1 MEFNLII
8 YFAWGLT
15 LGALLCFV
23 LLRLYYSSKFTDR
36 KILDNSVAEVNEL
49 QLKIAGLPSREEVER
64 LNEELRKST
73 ETILAITRESEQK
86 ISKEELERNYVDVK
100 AFNIRSKESE
110 ELKNEVEQKNKFIL
124 ELSTQLTELRK
135 QEENLNDKLTTLR
148 EEIENIHK
156 NSLKEF
162 ENIASS
168 VIDDKSK
175 TFKDTNRH
183 EMTNV
188 IDPLKEFLGDF
199 KKKIEDTRKEDIQEI
214 TTLKGEIKSLQELNM
229 KLSDDANRLAGA
241 LKSDVKMQGNWGEDR
256 LRLILEME
264 GLQSHID
271 YDFQK
276 RLADK
281 EDDATK
287 IPDFILNLPD
297 KKHLIIDSK
306 VSLNAYV
313 SYFNENDPAK
323 KKVFLA
329 NHISSILNH
338 IEGLASRSYQFIEG
352 LNSPDYVLMFM
363 PVESALTIAVNENPG
378 IIDRALKKKIV
389 IITPSTLIATLKIIR
404 LLWQREKRVAN
415 VEEIFKQCGLL
426 YDKFA
431 GFLEE
436 MLKIENGLRAAQGA
450 YRDAMDKLKDGK
462 KRGDTIIGRFERIK
476 QLEARTQKSIPS
488 ELISD
493 AEYIELGPAAEEVEA
508 PDDTENDSNNKNT
521 EEE

>member
-1 MEFNLII
+1 MEFNLIM
-8 YFAWGLT
+8 YFATGL
-15 LGALLCFV
+15 LVGALLCFIF
-23 LLRLYYSSKFTDR
+23 LRLYYSSKFTDR
-36 KILDNSVAEVNEL
+36 KLLEISSAEANEL
-49 QLKIAGLPSREEVER
+49 RLKMAGLPSRAEVER
-64 LNEELRKST
+64 LNEELKKSS

-86 ISKEELERNYVDVK
+86 ISKEELEKNYIDLR
-100 AFNIRSKESE
+100 AFNIKSQESDVVKAE
-110 ELKNEVEQKNKFIL
+110 VDEKNRLIL
-124 ELSTQLTELRK
+124 DLSTQLTELRK

-148 EEIENIHK
+148 SEIENIHK

-168 VIDDKSK
+168 VIDYKSK

-214 TTLKGEIKSLQELNM
+214 TTLKGEIKSLQELNLR
-229 KLSDDANRLAGA
+229 LSDDANRLAGA

-264 GLQSHID
+264 GLQSQVD

-276 RLADK
+276 RLADR
-281 EDDATK
+281 EEDATK

-323 KKVFLA
+323 KKIFLA

-338 IEGLASRSYQFIEG
+338 IEGLAGRSYQFIEG
-352 LNSPDYVLMFM
+352 MNSPDYVLMFM

-436 MLKIENGLRAAQGA
+436 MLKIENGLRTAQGA

-462 KRGDTIIGRFERIK
+462 KKGDTIIGRFERIK
-476 QLEARTQKSIPS
+476 QLEARTQKSIPQ
-488 ELISD
+488 EFVTD
-493 AEYIELGPAAEEVEA
+493 AEFVELGPAVEEVKVS
-508 PDDTENDSNNKNT
+508 DDNEINSNNKNT

>member
-1 MEFNLII
+1 MESNLII
-8 YFAWGLT
+8 YFTSGLVI
-15 LGALLCFV
+15 GALLCFIF
-23 LLRLYYSSKFTDR
+23 LRLYYSSKFTDR
-36 KILDNSVAEVNEL
+36 KLLEISSAEANEL
-49 QLKIAGLPSREEVER
+49 RLKMAGLPSRAEVER
-64 LNEELRKST
+64 LNEELKKSS

-86 ISKEELERNYVDVK
+86 ISKEELEKNYIDLRAFSIKSQESDVLKAEVD
-100 AFNIRSKESE
+100 E
-110 ELKNEVEQKNKFIL
+110 KNRLIL
-124 ELSTQLTELRK
+124 DLSTQLTELRK

-148 EEIENIHK
+148 SEIENIHK

-168 VIDDKSK
+168 VIDYKSK

-214 TTLKGEIKSLQELNM
+214 TTLKGEIKSLQELNLR
-229 KLSDDANRLAGA
+229 LSDDANRLAGA

-264 GLQSHID
+264 GLQSHVD

-281 EDDATK
+281 EEDATK

-313 SYFNENDPAK
+313 NYFNENDPAK

-338 IEGLASRSYQFIEG
+338 IEGLAGRSYQFVEG
-352 LNSPDYVLMFM
+352 MNSPDYVLMFM

-436 MLKIENGLRAAQGA
+436 MLKIENGLRTAQGA

-462 KRGDTIIGRFERIK
+462 KKGDTIIGRFEKIK
-476 QLEARTQKSIPS
+476 QLEARTQKSIP
-488 ELISD
+488 EEFITD
-493 AEYIELGPAAEEVEA
+493 ADFVELGPAAEEIEVS
-508 PDDTENDSNNKNT
+508 DDIEINSNNNNTEN
-521 EEE
+521 E